1 MACQVVTSREFFLAI
16 PVPLEDLGAREL
28 KNARQRVNL
37 QRVPDGVLQVLMLK
51 NAFLL
56 FRESGDTLLSFLLV

>member
-1 MACQVVTSREFFLAI
+1 MACQFVKSWEYFLAI
-16 PVPLEDLGAREL
+16 PVPLEDLGAPEL
-28 KNARQRVNL
+28 KNAGQRVNL

-56 FRESGDTLLSFLLV
+56 FRESGDTL